1 MKKNSIH
8 LDIMN
13 GNLVEDYALKMLYNF
28 QLENNCKQIS
38 KILMQFRGGKNW

>member
-28 QLENNCKQIS
+28 QLENNCKQTS
-38 KILMQFRGGKNW
+38 KNLMQFRGGKNW